1 MKRRLRI
8 YRAVFWVLVLAVCSL
23 GQNQTDSVTNGQTV
37 EIPSKNLKQ
46 SRSLTISKPEGYENG
61 TNAYPV
67 LYLLDGESNF
77 EYTAPIVHYL
87 ADNERIPEM
96 IVVAI
101 HSGDT
106 ARRNHDLTT
115 PSQSEVDNRFSP
127 GNGGADAFLSF
138 ISDELI
144 PYVEKNYRTR
154 PYRIL
159 VGHSLGGLFAI
170 HTLMEKP
177 KLFNAYI
184 AIDPTVSWNNGD
196 EIVRARQFLSN
207 VQELQADVFVSAA
220 NAFGRTEP
228 GIKDLVAALDAN
240 RARGFRWNFEWM
252 KDENHLTIP
261 LPSIYSGLNWTFEGW
276 YLIDPLQLFD
286 EGGLEAV
293 DKHFREG
300 GRRYGYERTTSP
312 FTISLIVAGLTKTGR
327 LEEASTLLL
336 HDTKAY
342 PPPWNQLD
350 ALARAYAE
358 RGNVE
363 QAIRYYKLSLH
374 ENPQNNWARQKL
386 NDMGADTDASPKNRP
401 K

>member
-1 MKRRLRI
+1 MKRRLHI

-23 GQNQTDSVTNGQTV
+23 AQNQTDSVTNGQTV

-61 TNAYPV
+61 TDAYPV

-96 IVVAI
+96 IVVGI

-115 PSQSEVDNRFSP
+115 PSQSKVDNRFSP

-159 VGHSLGGLFAI
+159 VGHSFGGLFAI

-184 AIDPTVSWNNGD
+184 AIDPTVSWNNGA
-196 EIVRARQFLSN
+196 EIVRARRFLSN
-207 VQELQADVFVSAA
+207 VQELQADVFVTAA

-228 GIKDLVAALDAN
+228 GIKDLVAALDAT

-252 KDENHLTIP
+252 KDENHLSIP
-261 LPSIYSGLNWTFEGW
+261 LPSTYYGLNWTFEGW
-276 YLIDPLQLFD
+276 YLTDPLQLFD
-286 EGGLEAV
+286 EGGIEAV

-374 ENPQNNWARQKL
+374 ENPQNNWARQEL
-386 NDMGADTDASPKNRP
+386 NEMGADTDASPKSQP